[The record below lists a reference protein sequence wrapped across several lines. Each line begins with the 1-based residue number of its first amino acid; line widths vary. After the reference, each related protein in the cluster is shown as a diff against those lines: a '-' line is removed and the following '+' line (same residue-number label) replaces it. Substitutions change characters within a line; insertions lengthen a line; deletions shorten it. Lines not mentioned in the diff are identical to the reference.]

1 MADPDTVDYDTDMQ
15 TIRDYVSAVVETQTK
30 IAAAYTGALANFET
44 TVRSAS
50 ATEAKADLVGV
61 VLKSALKAVEKEA
74 VSAVKEATGADLG
87 PIVEMLHAVYDE
99 VDRASKAAESLA
111 VGEWIKDLRTSVTD
125 AFTQGESGDA
135 MRTRIENEYKQND
148 AGGRGGYIGGV
159 QNELAA
165 LRTVVVPI
173 TKKVELTLYQS
184 WINANFNNDCAD
196 GTGLISLQFTSD
208 GNQDSA
214 TVKAPLNDK
223 IAGALNNVMADAG
236 VNRLMDLGVVKKMS
250 MGDVSMCFESDN
262 TVRMATDDEAAT
274 TFLTSSDTWNSF
286 RRFST

>member
-1 MADPDTVDYDTDMQ
+1 MADPDAVDFDTDMQ
-15 TIRDYVSAVVETQTK
+15 TIRNYTSAVVETQTK

-61 VLKSALKAVEKEA
+61 VLKSGLKAVEKEA

-99 VDRASKAAESLA
+99 VDRAAKAAESLA

-173 TKKVELTLYQS
+173 TKKVELTLYES
-184 WINANFNNDCAD
+184 WINENFDNDCMD

-223 IAGALNNVMADAG
+223 IAGALNNVMASAG

-262 TVRMATDDEAAT
+262 TVRKATDDEAGT
-274 TFLTSSDTWNSF
+274 TFLTSADTWNRF
-286 RRFST
+286 RQFST